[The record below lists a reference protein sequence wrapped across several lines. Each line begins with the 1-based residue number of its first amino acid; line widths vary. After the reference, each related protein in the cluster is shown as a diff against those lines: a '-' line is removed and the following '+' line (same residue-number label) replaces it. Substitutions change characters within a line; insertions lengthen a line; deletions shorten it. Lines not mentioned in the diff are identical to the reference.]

1 MAEINTTALA
11 AFKLALASNDEGTSA
26 MGGGG
31 GSDRQQLISAKM
43 SPFLIACGFSP
54 ITVQVCRET
63 ARVSIN
69 SVGSFVSSHPLR
81 SQTGMYIDWS
91 VKEAAVAL
99 RDTIKESGH
108 DIANGY
114 QRLLYSALTLI
125 FGEAK
130 NLPSKTNFGEA
141 DVINNKMILSL
152 WEKSDKTFAK
162 NSAPASAQLVY
173 RIHNE
178 LNAPYSEA
186 VMLTANQTYNVL
198 SKMKRPAGGVP
209 VSVPKTTVDLD
220 AALNPV
226 VALGTLCLLSN
237 CEYGFINLP
246 IYVSVFQALER

>member
-1 MAEINTTALA
+1 MTEINATAVA
-11 AFKLALASNDEGTSA
+11 AFKLALATNDEGTSA

-99 RDTIKESGH
+99 RDTIKESGQ

-114 QRLLYSALTLI
+114 QRFLYSALTLI
-125 FGEAK
+125 IGEAK
-130 NLPSKTNFGEA
+130 NLPPKTNFGEA
-141 DVINNKMILSL
+141 DVVNNKMILSM
-152 WEKSDKTFAK
+152 WKKSDKTYAK
-162 NSAPASAQLVY
+162 NSAPASAQLIY
-173 RIHNE
+173 RLHDE
-178 LNAPYSEA
+178 LKAPFSEA
-186 VMLTANQTYNVL
+186 VMLTAKQTYVVL
-198 SKMKRPAGGVP
+198 SKIKRSETGGVP

-220 AALNPV
+220 AALNPI
-226 VALGTLCLLSN
+226 VALGALCLLIQLRVWFHQLTN
-237 CEYGFINLP
+237 
-246 IYVSVFQALER
+246 